1 MAFCGSCGAEG
12 QGKFCAKCG
21 APLNAGD
28 AGTAT
33 AGAPPPRPAPPTAQ
47 AAGLEENVVAALC
60 YLAFVLS
67 GILFLVI
74 EPYNRNSSIR
84 FHAYQSIFFWLAV
97 IIGGMAL
104 SMISFI
110 ILALPFIG
118 GVISFLLSLAYWLGA
133 VVLWLY
139 LMYKAYNR
147 ERVVLPVIGPL
158 AEKQAQSV

>member
-1 MAFCGSCGAEG
+1 M
-12 QGKFCAKCG
+12 
-21 APLNAGD
+21 D
-28 AGTAT
+28 AAAS
-33 AGAPPPRPAPPTAQ
+33 AGASPPPPRPVSPIPQ
-47 AAGLEENVVAALC
+47 AAVLDENVVAALC
-60 YLAFVLS
+60 YFAFVLT

-74 EPYNRNSSIR
+74 EPYNRNPAIR

-97 IIGGMAL
+97 VIGGIAL
-104 SMISFI
+104 SAISFI

-118 GVISFLLSLAYWLGA
+118 GAVSFLLSLAYWLGA

-147 ERVVLPVIGPL
+147 VRVVLPVIGPW

>member
-1 MAFCGSCGAEG
+1 M
-12 QGKFCAKCG
+12 
-21 APLNAGD
+21 D
-28 AGTAT
+28 VAT
-33 AGAPPPRPAPPTAQ
+33 AAAGAAPPRPAASVAQ

-60 YLAFVLS
+60 YLGFVLT

-74 EPYNRNSSIR
+74 EPYNHNLTVR
-84 FHAYQSIFFWLAV
+84 FHAFQSIFFWLAV
-97 IIGGMAL
+97 IIGGMVL
-104 SMISFI
+104 SAISFV
-110 ILALPFIG
+110 ILAVPFVGWI
-118 GVISFLLSLAYWLGA
+118 ISFLLSLAYWLGA